1 MLRFIGGWDNRSDS
15 LPSCAERVRLSL
27 ELMPAQDDV
36 YGPWGVWRIHD
47 EQTMELVP
55 VDVDDVTQLEREILT
70 VTERVNDGPMRQPGQ
85 HIAFARRLLGALSDP
100 STTAF
105 KYTVRAG
112 FVGRAEPY
120 NHVVLQ
126 VESGT
131 DASVL
136 TRYMSALVVA
146 WNPATLALATRETQ
160 RAQDKQPS
168 EAIVGWLT
176 YIRAGTRLDTELVD
190 DQVAISNADGGRYIT
205 VPGTPEDPSLDHIR
219 QVRRALGYAD

>member
-15 LPSCAERVRLSL
+15 LPSCAERVRRSL

-55 VDVDDVTQLEREILT
+55 VDVDDVTELEREILT

-85 HIAFARRLLGALSDP
+85 HIAFARRLLGARP
-100 STTAF
+100 GTSTTAF

-112 FVGRAEPY
+112 FVERPEPY
-120 NHVVLQ
+120 NHVLLQ
-126 VESGT
+126 VENGT
-131 DASVL
+131 DASIM

-146 WNPATLALATRETQ
+146 WNPADLALITRETQ
-160 RAQDKQPS
+160 RAQGKQPS
-168 EAIVGWLT
+168 EAIIGWLT
-176 YIRAGTRLDTELVD
+176 YIRSGTPLDTGLVD
-190 DQVAISNADGGRYIT
+190 DQVAITNADGGRYIT
-205 VPGTPEDPSLDHIR
+205 VPGTPEDPSLEHIR
-219 QVRRALGYAD
+219 QVRRALGYTD